1 MADEQSPDASRRQ
14 FFRVFS
20 KQTVAGAGSVLGAV
34 NDLRQAGATAAN
46 QLLGLTELPEEL
58 ASVPVEAAFR
68 SPYRFTGEVLL
79 IVDQRQLPGQGAVIE
94 CRTADSAAAAIRAGA
109 AGSGPVLGQIA
120 AYAMVL
126 SATVA
131 RERPTTARRAA
142 LRTASSTLR
151 AARYNQRALRTSIER
166 IEAIDAALHD
176 EVDATAHIN
185 ALRAEA
191 EAIATDAALDHGRLA
206 QVGAQLVETLVDS
219 LDNPPQV
226 IDLLVHGDGGPISG
240 GLVGTTFA
248 VLNTLQS
255 NGRRIHVWL
264 TEAAPTMEG
273 SRTGAWQL
281 TANDVSHTIVADTGI
296 AWLVAN
302 RRVDAALLR
311 ADWACANGDIAVPVG
326 SLAVASFARA
336 ADIPVY
342 ALAPTAV
349 LDPSCDSGAAIPTEL
364 RQPIEGRV
372 GPRVDPSADVV
383 PADLIT
389 KLVTA

>member
-1 MADEQSPDASRRQ
+1 M
-14 FFRVFS
+14 
-20 KQTVAGAGSVLGAV
+20 
-34 NDLRQAGATAAN
+34 
-46 QLLGLTELPEEL
+46 
-58 ASVPVEAAFR
+58 
-68 SPYRFTGEVLL
+68 
-79 IVDQRQLPGQGAVIE
+79 
-94 CRTADSAAAAIRAGA
+94 
-109 AGSGPVLGQIA
+109 
-120 AYAMVL
+120 
-126 SATVA
+126 
-131 RERPTTARRAA
+131 
-142 LRTASSTLR
+142 R

-206 QVGAQLVETLVDS
+206 QVGAQLVETMVDS

-273 SRTGAWQL
+273 ARTGAWQL
-281 TANDVSHTIVADTGI
+281 TANDVPHTIVADTGI

-311 ADWACANGDIAVPVG
+311 ADWACANGDIAAPVG
-326 SLAVASFARA
+326 SLAVASFAGA

-389 KLVTA
+389 ELVTA